1 MKILLITDGVF
12 PFVVGGMQ
20 KHSHYLAKF
29 LSLRGN
35 KVTLVHCVAHGTTV
49 PERKDVLTE
58 LGLPESNDLEVLGF
72 HFPRPGIVPGHYLKE
87 SYNYSKII
95 YDSLCERLSE
105 FDFIYAKGFAAW
117 HILHEK
123 SRGKKMPPVGVKFH
137 GYEMYQ
143 PPASFK
149 SRLEHWMLRGPV
161 KWNNRAAD
169 FVFSYGG
176 KITDIIEH
184 QLKIE
189 RKRIIEI
196 PTGIES
202 VWCTE
207 NIPLK
212 AVDIKTFLFIGRF
225 ERRKGIQEL
234 NEALK
239 LLSDRKDLR
248 FQFIGPIP
256 QGDKVAAHN
265 ITYHGSITDKKEIQK
280 IMDQCQVLVVPSHSE
295 GMPNVIMEG
304 MARGLAILATDVG
317 AVNTIV
323 DDKNGWLI
331 APGSAGA
338 IKSALEAVLAENPEK
353 TFQKQLAS
361 IQRIKDFFTWESVSA
376 RVEDEIRKRL

>member
-35 KVTLVHCVAHGTTV
+35 QITLVHCVPFGKTI
-49 PERKDVLTE
+49 PERAEVLKE
-58 LGLPESNDLEVLGF
+58 LGLPENSDLEVLGF
-72 HFPRPGIVPGHYLKE
+72 HFPRAGIVPGHYLKE
-87 SYNYSKII
+87 SYNYSKMVF
-95 YDSLCERLSE
+95 DKLRDRLLE

-117 HILHEK
+117 HLLHEK

-169 FVFSYGG
+169 VVFSYGG
-176 KITDIIEH
+176 KITEIIEQ
-184 QLKIE
+184 QLKID
-189 RKRIIEI
+189 RSRIIEI

-202 VWCTE
+202 GWCTE
-207 NIPLK
+207 KMPTQAI
-212 AVDIKTFLFIGRF
+212 DSKTFLFIGRF
-225 ERRKGIQEL
+225 ERRKGVQEL

-239 LLSDRKDLR
+239 LLSERKDMM

-256 QGDKVAAHN
+256 QGNKVVANN
-265 ITYHGSITDKKEIQK
+265 ITYHGPITEKKEIQN

-331 APGSAGA
+331 EPGSIEA
-338 IKSALEAVLAENPEK
+338 IKSGLEKILAENPEK
-353 TFQKQLAS
+353 IFQKQVVS
-361 IQRIKDFFTWESVSA
+361 VQRIKDFFTWESVSA

>member
-1 MKILLITDGVF
+1 MNILLITDGVF

-35 KVTLVHCVAHGTTV
+35 KITLVHCVPFGKTIPKRT
-49 PERKDVLTE
+49 EVLKE
-58 LGLPESNDLEVLGF
+58 LGLPENSDLEVLGF
-72 HFPRPGIVPGHYLKE
+72 NFPRAGIVPGHYLKE

-95 YDSLCERLSE
+95 YDKLRDRLSE

-117 HILHEK
+117 HLLHEK
-123 SRGKKMPPVGVKFH
+123 SRGKKMPPVAVKFH

-161 KWNNRAAD
+161 RWNNRAAD

-176 KITDIIEH
+176 KITSIIEQ
-184 QLKIE
+184 QLKID
-189 RKRIIEI
+189 RNRIIEI

-202 VWCTE
+202 GWCTE
-207 NIPLK
+207 KMPSQAGDAI
-212 AVDIKTFLFIGRF
+212 TFLFIGRF
-225 ERRKGIQEL
+225 ERRKGVEEL

-239 LLSDRKDLR
+239 LLNTRKDLY

-256 QGDKVAAHN
+256 QTKRIVGDN
-265 ITYHGSITDKKEIQK
+265 ITYHGSITDKNEIQK
-280 IMDQCQVLVVPSHSE
+280 IMDQCRVLVVPSHSE

-331 APGSAGA
+331 EPGSVDA
-338 IKSALEAVLAENPEK
+338 IKSALEHVLAENRESI
-353 TFQKQLAS
+353 FQKQLVS
-361 IQRIKDFFTWESVSA
+361 VQRIKDFFTWERVSE

>member
-35 KVTLVHCVAHGTTV
+35 KITLVHCVPFGKAI
-49 PERKDVLTE
+49 PERTEVLKE
-58 LGLPESNDLEVLGF
+58 LGLPENNDLEVLGF
-72 HFPRPGIVPGHYLKE
+72 HFPRPGIVSGHYLKE
-87 SYNYSKII
+87 SYNYSKIV
-95 YDSLCERLSE
+95 YDKLRDRLSE

-117 HILHEK
+117 HLLHEK
-123 SRGKKMPPVGVKFH
+123 SRGKKMPPVAVKFH

-149 SRLEHWMLRGPV
+149 SRIEHWMLRGPV

-169 FVFSYGG
+169 FIFSYGG
-176 KITDIIEH
+176 KITEIIEQ
-184 QLKIE
+184 QLKID
-189 RKRIIEI
+189 RNRIIEI

-202 VWCTE
+202 GWCTE
-207 NIPLK
+207 NKPTK
-212 AVDIKTFLFIGRF
+212 ANEIITFLFIGRF
-225 ERRKGIQEL
+225 ERRKGVEEL

-239 LLSDRKDLR
+239 LLRTRKDLR
-248 FQFIGPIP
+248 FEFIGPIP
-256 QGDKVAAHN
+256 PAKRIIADN
-265 ITYHGSITDKKEIQK
+265 ISYYGSITDKSEIQK

-323 DDKNGWLI
+323 DNSNGWLI
-331 APGSAGA
+331 QPGSVEA
-338 IKSALEAVLAENPEK
+338 IQSGLEKILAEDPERI
-353 TFQKQLAS
+353 FQRQLAS
-361 IQRIKDFFTWESVSA
+361 VQRIKDFFTWERVSA